1 MVSRDEAS
9 DRYTILGMMD
19 GQELYISNPGLGVLE
34 TYGFLGDS
42 ARSLDVVRAAQLS
55 CGEASP
61 ER

>member
-1 MVSRDEAS
+1 
-9 DRYTILGMMD
+9 MMD

-42 ARSLDVVRAAQLS
+42 ARSLDVVRAAQSS